1 MKILGAVLTSS
12 DTAGPYAQTRPLAIE
27 ELELAAPG
35 PTEVLVRIEAAGICH
50 SDLSVVDGS
59 RRRPLPMLLGHEA
72 AGTVL
77 EVGAEVRK
85 LAPGQRVVAAFLP
98 RCGDCDACATDGR
111 LPC

>member
-72 AGTVL
+72 AGTVAGGRRR
-77 EVGAEVRK
+77 GAEAGARPARRRGVS
-85 LAPGQRVVAAFLP
+85 AAL
-98 RCGDCDACATDGR
+98 R
-111 LPC
+111 